1 MKPIEDVA
9 VFDKVT
15 ERKQLLLSLFFSI
28 LELFTHQKK
37 KKKKKTR
44 KIKRLNKTQIFFLV

>member
-37 KKKKKTR
+37 KKKKNKKNK
-44 KIKRLNKTQIFFLV
+44 KIK